1 MFGGIRVVREITVGI
16 VDNDRF
22 VLPSLKTSIEE
33 LSDDMQVIWTTSD
46 GGQAVS
52 NCLTASTRPKVLLA
66 DMSME
71 GVSGISVCRRIRTRI
86 GKVGILAM
94 TAYSID
100 RYAEKASM
108 AGAQGIVG
116 KSDEQQIVTAI
127 RTVASGGTWGEGFEI
142 ALTSHV
148 RLKNQ
153 TSANAVL
160 TDREFEVMDSFA
172 AGMSIQAIAETLN
185 ITPETVKKHG
195 QRAMHKLG
203 ANSRWQAV
211 AMWLNSQA

>member
-100 RYAEKASM
+100 KYAEKASL

-116 KSDEQQIVTAI
+116 KSDDQQIVTDPHHRLRRDVGRGI
-127 RTVASGGTWGEGFEI
+127 R
-142 ALTSHV
+142 
-148 RLKNQ
+148 
-153 TSANAVL
+153 
-160 TDREFEVMDSFA
+160 DRPDRACA
-172 AGMSIQAIAETLN
+172 AEEPDLR
-185 ITPETVKKHG
+185 
-195 QRAMHKLG
+195 QRRAD
-203 ANSRWQAV
+203 RP
-211 AMWLNSQA
+211 